1 MPTIFHIPNSAAV
14 IRMYFEDHAPPHVHV
29 VDGEDEAL
37 VAIQT
42 RIVIRGR
49 VSGRVLDAALNYV
62 AANEAALMQQWAAF
76 GGH

>member
-1 MPTIFHIPNSAAV
+1 
-14 IRMYFEDHAPPHVHV
+14 
-29 VDGEDEAL
+29 
-37 VAIQT
+37 
-42 RIVIRGR
+42 

>member
-1 MPTIFHIPNSAAV
+1 
-14 IRMYFEDHAPPHVHV
+14 MYFEDHAPPHVHV